1 MNNEFPDK
9 EDDIWEMFKPKI
21 MERLKGTIVY
31 IDIKHNQKIMNR
43 LYELYPDDKD
53 YSYELD
59 NLETKGFRYG
69 WSLDWGSLFYRGE
82 RIATVEQRSPSTA
95 Q

>member
-1 MNNEFPDK
+1 
-9 EDDIWEMFKPKI
+9 
-21 MERLKGTIVY
+21 
-31 IDIKHNQKIMNR
+31 MNR

-69 WSLDWGSLFYRGE
+69 WSLD
-82 RIATVEQRSPSTA
+82 
-95 Q
+95 

>member
-31 IDIKHNQKIMNR
+31 IDIKHNQK
-43 LYELYPDDKD
+43 L
-53 YSYELD
+53 
-59 NLETKGFRYG
+59 
-69 WSLDWGSLFYRGE
+69 
-82 RIATVEQRSPSTA
+82 
-95 Q
+95 